1 MQPYKGIHAQW
12 MNISTPPPY
21 RDSFFD
27 AILRIGLQVPPHARV
42 PLLLMS
48 RRCDL
53 VKHTG
58 EARRRIRVR
67 ESRCTD
73 AGWICPRYLW
83 HVPPCCRAMLHAHWV
98 RHRHAQRAPNNVP
111 AARGLPLRLPRL
123 SPRRNADPHCVPF
136 LEPCTALCAGTFP
149 PLQSPY
155 ASGQP
160 RGEFGL
166 NGKKLLLGREKR
178 KQCKNTFLSK
188 KWVQNPHLS
197 PFSWPDFLGLNQH
210 DYIFAHLARIISQTR
225 ECRGSPSAI
234 VPFSKLSVKGLSFQR
249 GFLLGRATVPPCN
262 KKTMM
267 MASSGIWCTVALS
280 TFKVSTVGPSG
291 KL

>member
-73 AGWICPRYLW
+73 AGCICPRYLW

-98 RHRHAQRAPNNVP
+98 RDGSSPACPTGTKQCTCSAWVASPASPPVATSQR
-111 AARGLPLRLPRL
+111 RSTLRTIPRAL
-123 SPRRNADPHCVPF
+123 HGSVRRNVRPGF
-136 LEPCTALCAGTFP
+136 LHSKVLTPAVSQGVSLALMGKNCCWGGKRESSAKIHFYPKSGSKIPICP
-149 PLQSPY
+149 P
-155 ASGQP
+155 
-160 RGEFGL
+160 
-166 NGKKLLLGREKR
+166 
-178 KQCKNTFLSK
+178 
-188 KWVQNPHLS
+188 
-197 PFSWPDFLGLNQH
+197 FLGLNQH
-210 DYIFAHLARIISQTR
+210 DYIFAHLARIISQTVSAEVVLVR
-225 ECRGSPSAI
+225 LSPSAHC
-234 VPFSKLSVKGLSFQR
+234 R
-249 GFLLGRATVPPCN
+249 
-262 KKTMM
+262 
-267 MASSGIWCTVALS
+267 
-280 TFKVSTVGPSG
+280 
-291 KL
+291 